1 MSFTVLILNQ
11 QEEPL
16 KYLDTEQLEIKQV
29 SEIGELQRITITYP
43 LDTANINLTKELFK
57 IGNKA
62 WVPEKNGLNG
72 CLYVISNSIK
82 YDYWD
87 KNNVELELEEV
98 LVELNYVELF
108 KQYSA
113 ETKTINRTLLE
124 EQFGD
129 YFNIGVVEPC
139 MGSRGNVALNGTMT
153 KLGLLR
159 YIEEETSNIFKTRY
173 EKDTENNIIH
183 RYLDFLQPSHAGIE
197 HDRVIDLNFNAENI
211 EHEITESDTY
221 KAIAPV
227 LSLNGSG
234 EAGEVTRADLQTII
248 NEWNN
253 LVVSK
258 GANIPMIIEKS
269 TDENNNVIE
278 TVTAY
283 WAAPFEKRANELFIR
298 DDVET
303 EVEYNKILSKG
314 ENPTSL
320 ILPKIGV
327 IQTSETNKYVIYN
340 ICANTLIDKRYP
352 KLNLEVD
359 LKDITQITGDNNFNV
374 YDRLYVKVP
383 GYSKLVRVQISKIEK
398 NPHLLGETKIT
409 LANADIGTRIN
420 QKATMITASN
430 TTIKKGG
437 FITAVLKTEDELLT
451 DKLCSIN
458 ITKPETTITTTKNV
472 TTTTTSELKEGTGIH
487 VYMNTDNI
495 NSKSTDKK
503 LMNDIADLL
512 RKRGYSV
519 TVGGIGPSTHY
530 KDISK
535 VKKNGIYF
543 TLYGGLCAGTLKE
556 QCYSSHYHSV
566 LKKKKAK
573 MVIGLYN
580 RVLTDKFL
588 PRAHD
593 DNFSPSGF
601 KGWNKPRTNLL
612 NAGIGIAEGK
622 SAKEIA
628 SNFPGFKNKPS
639 AKTTT
644 KKTTKPVTTT
654 TTEKA
659 ITKTYTAKTDAEGKF
674 KIKVNLNPGDYA
686 VKFNFGG
693 DIEYGASS
701 KEITLKIK

>member
-1 MSFTVLILNQ
+1 MSFTIVILNQ

-16 KYLDTEQLEIKQV
+16 KYLDAEQLEITQV

-43 LDTANINLTKELFK
+43 LDTININLIRELFK
-57 IGNKA
+57 IGNKV
-62 WVPEKNGLNG
+62 WVPEKNGLNA

-87 KNNVELELEEV
+87 KSSVKLELEEV

-129 YFNIGVVEPC
+129 YFNIGIVESC
-139 MGSRGNVALNGTMT
+139 MGSRGNVPLNGTMT

-159 YIEEETSNIFKTRY
+159 YIEEETSNIFLTRY
-173 EKDTENNIIH
+173 EKDTESNIIH
-183 RYLDFLQPSHAGIE
+183 RYLDFVQPGHAGRE
-197 HDRVIDLNFNAENI
+197 HDKVIDLNFNAENI
-211 EHEITESDTY
+211 EHEINEADTY

-227 LSLNGSG
+227 LSLNEIGGTG
-234 EAGEVTRADLQTII
+234 EITRTDLQKII

-253 LVVSK
+253 LVVKK
-258 GANIPMIIEKS
+258 GANIPMIVEKS
-269 TDENNNVIE
+269 TDENNNVVE

-298 DDVET
+298 DDVDT
-303 EVEYNKILSKG
+303 EVEYSKILSKS
-314 ENPTSL
+314 ENPTV
-320 ILPKIGV
+320 ILPKIGT

-340 ICANTLIDKRYP
+340 RCANTLIDKRYP
-352 KLNLEVD
+352 ELNIEVD
-359 LKDITQITGDNNFNV
+359 LKDISQLKGDDNLNV

-437 FITAVLKTEDELLT
+437 FITAVLKTEDESLSN
-451 DKLCSIN
+451 KVCSIN
-458 ITKPETTITTTKNV
+458 ITKPEETITTTKNV
-472 TTTTTSELKEGTGIH
+472 TTTTTSELKEGAGVHI
-487 VYMNTDNI
+487 YMNTDNI
-495 NSKSTDKK
+495 NSKSKDKK
-503 LMNDIADLL
+503 LMNDIAGYL

-530 KDISK
+530 NDISK

-556 QCYSSHYHSV
+556 QCYSAHFHSV
-566 LKKKKAK
+566 LKKRNAK
-573 MVIGLYN
+573 MVIGFYN

-593 DNFSPSGF
+593 DNFSPSSF
-601 KGWNKPRTNLL
+601 RGWNKPRTNLL

-628 SNFPGFKNKPS
+628 STFPGFKKGMS
-639 AKTTT
+639 IKTTT
-644 KKTTKPVTTT
+644 KKTTTPVTTT

-659 ITKTYTAKTDAEGKF
+659 VSKTYTAKTDADGKF
-674 KIKVNLNPGDYA
+674 KLKVNLNPGDY
-686 VKFNFGG
+686 VVNFNFGG
-693 DIEYGASS
+693 DIEYGAVS